1 MSTMKSLIFF
11 DGVCTLCN
19 NSIDFIIRKD
29 NKGRF
34 LVGSLQDEYSKK
46 ILSKYDVKEDYLD
59 SLVLLEKDEV
69 YYRSTAALKIA
80 RHLSG
85 LWPIFYPLI
94 LLPRFLRDP
103 VYDWIGQNRYRWFG
117 KKDSCRIPTPE
128 EKEKFISPETYPL
141 ST

>member
-46 ILSKYDVKEDYLD
+46 ILSKYDVQEGYLD

-128 EKEKFISPETYPL
+128 EKGKFISPETYPL